1 MKRLNVKT
9 FERCNVKALSRS
21 NEKEKAIRTANGFF
35 FLSGTMGSI
44 HLFGSGFVF
53 VLEPHPAKEGDEADG
68 DEYLVEE
75 GSDRWNHREDS
86 VEKVTDEIPEGGP
99 ESYHS
104 VRVYATNIER
114 IPGYPQAEKSYF

>member
-1 MKRLNVKT
+1 YHVPTK
-9 FERCNVKALSRS
+9 
-21 NEKEKAIRTANGFF
+21 KEKAIRTANGFF

-53 VLEPHPAKEGDEADG
+53 VLEPHPAKKGDEADG
-68 DEYLVEE
+68 DKYLVEE

-86 VEKVTDEIPEGGP
+86 VEKVADEIPEGGP